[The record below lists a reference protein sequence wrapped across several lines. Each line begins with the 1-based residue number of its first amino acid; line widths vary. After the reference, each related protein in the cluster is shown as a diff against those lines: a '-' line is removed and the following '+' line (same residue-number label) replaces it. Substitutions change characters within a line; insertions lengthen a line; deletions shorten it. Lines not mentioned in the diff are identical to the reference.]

1 MVVLFYAASFGIEYF
16 YHSLYNLRE
25 IKIQEDYRMFGKKTS
40 VKRGLKIII
49 VGCGKVGVTLVE
61 QLSKEGHDITIVD
74 KNAEKIQEIAN
85 FFDIMGLAGNGA
97 SYSVLMEAGIEE
109 ADLIIAVTESDEL
122 NLLCCTMAKQVGDC
136 AAIARVR
143 TPDYSQEAAYLR
155 EKLGLAM
162 LINPELEAAREAAR
176 ILFLP
181 SALEAHSFARGQAE
195 LIKFAVPE
203 NNILDGMTIAQMGEK
218 LATEVLVSAV
228 ERGKKV
234 YIPDGSFQIMKG
246 DVLSFVA
253 PRKTTKPFLKQIGFQ
268 TNQVANTLII
278 GGGKAAF
285 YLAKQLISV
294 GISVKIIE
302 QNKARCEELS
312 VLLPEAVIINGDG
325 TDQELLE
332 EEGISWVESF
342 VPLTG
347 IDEENILLTLYA
359 RQVSNAKVITKIN
372 RITFKDVINGL
383 DLGSVIYPRYITS
396 EAIIA
401 YVRAKKNSVDS
412 NIETLYHMYDSKVE
426 AIEFRVD
433 APSAV
438 TDVPLM
444 NLSLKKDLLV
454 SCIFREGKILIPS
467 GQDCIREGDSVMVV
481 TTNTGFDDIQD
492 ILL

>member
-1 MVVLFYAASFGIEYF
+1 
-16 YHSLYNLRE
+16 
-25 IKIQEDYRMFGKKTS
+25 MFGKKNS

-85 FFDIMGLAGNGA
+85 FYDIMGLAGNGA
-97 SYSVLMEAGIEE
+97 SFSVQMEAGIEE
-109 ADLIIAVTESDEL
+109 ADLLIAVTESDEL
-122 NLLCCTMAKQVGDC
+122 NLLCCTVAKQVGDC

-162 LINPELEAAREAAR
+162 IINPELEAAREAAR

-181 SALEAHSFARGQAE
+181 SALEAHSFARDQAE

-203 NNILDGMTIAQMGEK
+203 DNILDGMTIAQMGEK
-218 LATEVLVSAV
+218 LASEVLVCAV

-234 YIPDGSFQIMKG
+234 YIPDGNFRIVKG
-246 DVLSFVA
+246 DILSFVA
-253 PRKTTKPFLKQIGFQ
+253 PRKRTKPFLKRIGFQ

-285 YLAKQLISV
+285 YLAKQLIHV

-302 QNKARCEELS
+302 QDKTRCEELS

-325 TDQELLE
+325 TDQDLLE

-342 VPLTG
+342 VALTG

-359 RQVSNAKVITKIN
+359 RQVSKAKVITKIN
-372 RITFKDVINGL
+372 RITFKEVINGL

-401 YVRAKKNSVDS
+401 YVRAKKNSMDS
-412 NIETLYHMYDSKVE
+412 NIESLYHMYDSQAE

-433 APSAV
+433 TPSAV
-438 TDVPLM
+438 TDVPLRD
-444 NLSLKKDLLV
+444 LSLKKNLLI
-454 SCIFREGKILIPS
+454 SCIYREEKILIPS
-467 GQDCIREGDSVMVV
+467 GQDCIHVGDSVLVV
-481 TTNTGFDDIQD
+481 TTNTGFEDIQD